1 MKSDLILIIVVC
13 SFVGTVVIYSCFSR
27 YRTDIRKEQDKN
39 RISSVHKK
47 LKRKNTV
54 TPITHDEEIKDE
66 QYNDITTVEIRTAE
80 HFV

>member
-13 SFVGTVVIYSCFSR
+13 SFVGTVVIYSCVSR
-27 YRTDIRKEQDKN
+27 YRNDIRKEQDKN

-47 LKRKNTV
+47 LKRKNIV
-54 TPITHDEEIKDE
+54 TPITDKEEIKDE